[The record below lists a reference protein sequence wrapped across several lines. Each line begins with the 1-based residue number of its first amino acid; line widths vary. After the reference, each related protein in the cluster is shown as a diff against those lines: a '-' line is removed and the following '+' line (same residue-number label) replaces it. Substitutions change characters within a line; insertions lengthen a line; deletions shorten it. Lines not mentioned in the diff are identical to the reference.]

1 MSQKGRRVGERASRA
16 LTVLVYALFAAVFGL
31 RSLVGATSLALESSL
46 PLVGGHGLAIVTSG
60 SMEPAIRRGDMV
72 ITRDVTDRDGTPSS
86 LQDIKVDDVISYTG
100 DGNTSLS
107 VTHRVVG
114 RTVTPAEVRFATKGD
129 AVVDAVPSAVPGSSV
144 DGRVIAVVPH
154 LGIVLI
160 ALGSRL
166 LVAGTVVL
174 LLTVLFA
181 RGWSTPKRRPRIGN
195 SSLNG
200 EESQ

>member
-1 MSQKGRRVGERASRA
+1 MSQKGRRVVERASRS

-114 RTVTPAEVRFATKGD
+114 RTVTPAEVRFVTKGD

-154 LGIVLI
+154 LGMVLV

-181 RGWSTPKRRPRIGN
+181 RGWPTPKRRPRIGN

>member
-1 MSQKGRRVGERASRA
+1 M
-16 LTVLVYALFAAVFGL
+16 VLV
-31 RSLVGATSLALESSL
+31 
-46 PLVGGHGLAIVTSG
+46 
-60 SMEPAIRRGDMV
+60 
-72 ITRDVTDRDGTPSS
+72 
-86 LQDIKVDDVISYTG
+86 
-100 DGNTSLS
+100 
-107 VTHRVVG
+107 
-114 RTVTPAEVRFATKGD
+114 
-129 AVVDAVPSAVPGSSV
+129 
-144 DGRVIAVVPH
+144 
-154 LGIVLI
+154 